1 VSDLYELSV
10 SRFIKASPETV
21 WRAWTRHGTE
31 WFTPRPWSTVS
42 VDHDLRPGGRADV
55 VMQSPEGE
63 RHEYRGVVL
72 EVEPGRRLV
81 TTGAFTEGWI
91 PQPGEM
97 NFVRIDTFEPE
108 GDGTRYTA
116 RARHWDEKAMQAH
129 RDMGFEPGWGAAA
142 DQLAQVAE
150 NLTPQESAS

>member
-1 VSDLYELSV
+1 MADLYELSV
-10 SRFIKASPETV
+10 SRFIKASPDTV
-21 WRAWTRHGTE
+21 WKAFIEHGSE
-31 WFTPRPWSTVS
+31 WFAPRPWTTPR
-42 VDHDLRPGGRADV
+42 VDYDLRPGGRADV

-72 EVEPGRRLV
+72 EIEPGRRIV
-81 TTGAFTEGWI
+81 TTGAMTEGWV

-116 RARHWDEKAMQAH
+116 RARHWDDKAMKAH
-129 RDMGFEPGWGAAA
+129 ADLGFEPGWGAAA
-142 DQLAQVAE
+142 DQLGEVAE
-150 NLTPQESAS
+150 RLAAQERTP

>member
-1 VSDLYELSV
+1 MSDLFELSV

-21 WRAWTRHGTE
+21 WQAFTRHGTE
-31 WFTPRPWSTVS
+31 WFTPRPWTTPKVEY
-42 VDHDLRPGGRADV
+42 DLRPGGRADI

-72 EVEPGRRLV
+72 EIIPERRIV
-81 TTGAFTEGWI
+81 TTGAMAEGWI

-108 GDGTRYTA
+108 GEGTRYTA
-116 RARHWDEKAMQAH
+116 RARHWDEKAMQTHAE
-129 RDMGFEPGWGAAA
+129 MGFEPGWGAAA
-142 DQLAQVAE
+142 DQLGEVAQRLAAQE
-150 NLTPQESAS
+150 ATP

>member
-1 VSDLYELSV
+1 MADLFELSV
-10 SRFIKASPETV
+10 SRVFKASPETV
-21 WRAWTRHGTE
+21 WKAFTEHGTE
-31 WFTPRPWSTVS
+31 WFTPRPWTTPQ
-42 VDHDLRPGGRADV
+42 VDYDLRPGGRADV

-72 EVEPGRRLV
+72 EVEPGRRIV
-81 TTGAFTEGWI
+81 TTGAMTEGWV

-116 RARHWDEKAMQAH
+116 RARHWDEKAMLAH
-129 RDMGFEPGWGAAA
+129 RDMGFELGWGAAA
-142 DQLAQVAE
+142 DQLGD
-150 NLTPQESAS
+150 LLKTL

>member
-1 VSDLYELSV
+1 MSDLYELSV
-10 SRFIKASPETV
+10 SRFIKAPPETV

-31 WFTPRPWSTVS
+31 WFTPRPWTTVS
-42 VDHDLRPGGRADV
+42 VDYDLRPGGRADM

-72 EVEPGRRLV
+72 EVEPERRLV
-81 TTGAFTEGWI
+81 TTSALVEGWV
-91 PQPGEM
+91 PQAGDM

-116 RARHWDEKAMQAH
+116 RARHWDEKAMLAH
-129 RDMGFEPGWGAAA
+129 RDMGFELGWGAAA